1 MLAAVGDTHLHL
13 NPQLLT
19 YATGLIIPLVVGLVT
34 KWHASS
40 GLKAWANVILSVI
53 AGALNVAL
61 TSNGDVLLSAW
72 VTGIV
77 QTLVVSV
84 ASYYGFW
91 KPTGIAQTVQL
102 VAPSVGIGPALPPLA
117 LSPDDILPGP
127 ATTDDSV
134 PEPPD
139 AELAPVTPGPKKA
152 AVKKTSRPKS
162 AKSKR

>member
-40 GLKAWANVILSVI
+40 GLKAWANVILSAI

-61 TSNGDVLLSAW
+61 TSNGDVVLSAW
-72 VTGIV
+72 VVGIV

-91 KPTGIAQTVQL
+91 KPTGIAQSVQL
-102 VAPSVGIGPALPPLA
+102 AAPNVGIGPASPPRA
-117 LSPDDILPGP
+117 LNQSSDDILPGP

-134 PEPPD
+134 PEPVD
-139 AELAPVTPGPKKA
+139 AEVKPAKKA
-152 AVKKTSRPKS
+152 AAAKKTSRS
-162 AKSKR
+162 KSKGAR